1 MFQEPP
7 KDPQYMAEQQLVID
21 DVEKRCVTA
30 RSYIQE
36 TILSPFK
43 DSFHHTLS
51 AWIHDS
57 KQSPKLVGDHLLFNC
72 SVDTHRLY
80 NAVDI
85 VRRKCSAAISDF
97 VEETVN
103 KLNQSHQKQNEKLI
117 NKVVHCWDKSKLA
130 LLEGV
135 VNYRTS
141 LAATHLQAFV
151 RDYLREVTLPI
162 LICVEN
168 FIQDCLYQPAL
179 DLCAAWSIRAD
190 YTYWYTKRWSEL
202 EELERED
209 YHEIDYINLL
219 RQDLIRH
226 HQFRMREADTA
237 KPSKSQITHQEY
249 VARTPQLLQR
259 LLQMEGVKEE
269 LRERFRHLRW
279 MEDDVEDEDEQ
290 QEMEDGEQQEM
301 EDGEA
306 QVDGEGADE
315 QQEGK
320 GVDEQQDVQKM
331 RDDEQQEDGP
341 TQLTIKY
348 EVHLINAS
356 YYSVENVHKPQQDV
370 KKGKIL
376 SIEISQSSRI
386 FSLFSYH
393 VPFIPPN
400 TSLLHD
406 CLMSFYVRRL
416 LSEGRLHCEC
426 QRCKDS
432 HIESG
437 M

>member
-1 MFQEPP
+1 
-7 KDPQYMAEQQLVID
+7 MAEQQLVID

-30 RSYIQE
+30 YLNIQA

-57 KQSPKLVGDHLLFNC
+57 KQSPKLVGDHLLFDC

-151 RDYLREVTLPI
+151 RDYLRKVTLPI

-168 FIQDCLYQPAL
+168 FIQDCLYQPSL
-179 DLCAAWSIRAD
+179 DLCAAWSIGAD
-190 YTYWYTKRWSEL
+190 YTYWYTKRWSKL

-226 HQFRMREADTA
+226 HQFRMREAKTA

-259 LLQMEGVKEE
+259 LLEMEGVKEE

-279 MEDDVEDEDEQ
+279 MEDDVEDEDEV
-290 QEMEDGEQQEM
+290 QEMEDGEQQEGDKVM
-301 EDGEA
+301 EDGS
-306 QVDGEGADE
+306 
-315 QQEGK
+315 
-320 GVDEQQDVQKM
+320 
-331 RDDEQQEDGP
+331 

-348 EVHLINAS
+348 EVHHKKTYS
-356 YYSVENVHKPQQDV
+356 YSVEDVHKPQDV

-376 SIEISQSSRI
+376 SIEISQRECFLFFPIMCLSCLETRVSSMI
-386 FSLFSYH
+386 VSCLSMYLGYFQKGD
-393 VPFIPPN
+393 FIVSVKGFKIATLN
-400 TSLLHD
+400 QVCVVAHAD
-406 CLMSFYVRRL
+406 V
-416 LSEGRLHCEC
+416 
-426 QRCKDS
+426 
-432 HIESG
+432 
-437 M
+437 

>member
-1 MFQEPP
+1 VFQEPP

-21 DVEKRCVTA
+21 DVEKRCETA

-57 KQSPKLVGDHLLFNC
+57 KQSPKLVGDHLLFDC

-103 KLNQSHQKQNEKLI
+103 KLNQPHQKQNEKLI

-130 LLEGV
+130 LLEGL
-135 VNYRTS
+135 VNNRTS

-151 RDYLREVTLPI
+151 RDYLREVLPI

-202 EELERED
+202 ERLERED

-226 HQFRMREADTA
+226 HQFRMREANTA

-249 VARTPQLLQR
+249 VARTPQLLQW

-279 MEDDVEDEDEQ
+279 KEVEVEQDEVQ
-290 QEMEDGEQQEM
+290 KMEDGEQQEGHKVM
-301 EDGEA
+301 EYGS
-306 QVDGEGADE
+306 
-315 QQEGK
+315 
-320 GVDEQQDVQKM
+320 
-331 RDDEQQEDGP
+331 
-341 TQLTIKY
+341 TQLTIKF
-348 EVHLINAS
+348 EVNHDHPSS
-356 YYSVENVHKPQQDV
+356 YYSVENVHKPQDV

-386 FSLFSYH
+386 FSLFFLSCAFH
-393 VPFIPPN
+393 
-400 TSLLHD
+400 TSKH
-406 CLMSFYVRRL
+406 
-416 LSEGRLHCEC
+416 
-426 QRCKDS
+426 
-432 HIESG
+432 
-437 M
+437 